1 MDTTATGDAFDLRHA
16 ATDHVTTATVPARR
30 LFAINGFGP
39 PRSSDFAMA
48 TSTLA
53 RAEATLSRVLRHR
66 GEGTVG
72 RPVIEV
78 LWTPPP
84 DVSLPELV
92 ERFADRDGWRW
103 EQVAGIPARA
113 SAEDVATAV
122 DTVRRE
128 AGRDQPLLHVL
139 LLAEGPV
146 LQLLQLGGPGSEAE
160 TLGRLL
166 AAVDEARLSSHG
178 PIHQLFL
185 SGADTIGGDRQ
196 RSILR
201 VAVGPEGPTGRG

>member
-30 LFAINGFGP
+30 LFAISGFGP
-39 PRSSDFAMA
+39 PRSSDFAVA

-53 RAEATLSRVLRHR
+53 RAEATLSEMLRHR
-66 GEGTVG
+66 GDGTVA

-84 DVSLPELV
+84 DVSLHELV
-92 ERFADRDGWRW
+92 ERFGDRDGWRW

-113 SAEDVATAV
+113 GADDVETAV
-122 DTVRRE
+122 DTVRR
-128 AGRDQPLLHVL
+128 ATGRDQALLHVIV
-139 LLAEGPV
+139 LAEGPV
-146 LQLLQLGGPGSEAE
+146 LQLLQLGGPASEVD
-160 TLGRLL
+160 TLRRLL
-166 AAVDEARLSSHG
+166 AGVDEARLSSHG

-185 SGADTIGGDRQ
+185 SAADTIGGDRQ

-201 VAVGPEGPTGRG
+201 VAVGPEGATGRG

>member
-30 LFAINGFGP
+30 LFAISGFGP
-39 PRSSDFAMA
+39 PRSSDFAIG

-53 RAEATLSRVLRHR
+53 RAEAALGDVLHRR
-66 GEGTVG
+66 GEGSVG
-72 RPVIEV
+72 RPAIEV

-84 DVSLPELV
+84 DVALGELV
-92 ERFADRDGWRW
+92 ERFRDRDGWRW
-103 EQVAGIPARA
+103 EQVAGIPMQAA
-113 SAEDVATAV
+113 IEDIDAAV
-122 DTVRRE
+122 DAVRRA
-128 AGRDQPLLHVL
+128 AGRDQALLHVIV
-139 LLAEGPV
+139 LAEGPV
-146 LQLLQLGGPGSEAE
+146 LQLLQLGGPSSEVE

-166 AAVDEARLSSHG
+166 GAVDEARLSSHG

-201 VAVGPEGPTGRG
+201 VAVGPEGATGRG